1 MPDMLQNENLPS
13 EIGEVIQIIFSK
25 WSEEEK
31 QVFSMIEMTE
41 LNSLK
46 LTLGLDIRNIFQLW
60 SGNQKL
66 LLACKQEIEKRP
78 ELKEIL
84 WKIFYLSSW
93 EEGLLDE
100 EKQGERAKEEEKS
113 AFAEVFSEMN
123 AYLSSELIIYLTWN
137 SLQKNQSNLVQLS

>member
-1 MPDMLQNENLPS
+1 MTPDMLQNENLPS

-31 QVFSMIEMTE
+31 QAFSMIEMIE

-46 LTLGLDIRNIFQLW
+46 LTLGLDIRNLFQLW

-66 LLACKQEIEKRP
+66 LLACQRETEEHP
-78 ELKEIL
+78 ALKEIL

-100 EKQGERAKEEEKS
+100 EKRGERAKEEEKI
-113 AFAEVFSEMN
+113 AFDEVFSEMN
-123 AYLSSELIIYLTWN
+123 AYLASELIIYMAWS
-137 SLQKNQSNLVQLS
+137 SLQKKPE